1 MIKRLGKENLEKTI
15 PEKNCKHKF
24 IKYPPRVGKLK
35 VCTKC
40 GFLWILGDVKF
51 GEHSI
56 KLSGSGNYIE
66 ASTTAAPASPVAG
79 KIRLYSTGDAN
90 LSMKDSAGNV
100 IVITAGAVD
109 PGHSVWFMG
118 TL

>member
-1 MIKRLGKENLEKTI
+1 MSDKKEKIT
-15 PEKNCKHKF
+15 PEENCKHEF
-24 IKYPPRVGKLK
+24 VKYPPKVGKLK

-66 ASTTAAPASPVAG
+66 ASTTTAPASPVSG
-79 KIRLYSTGDAN
+79 KIRLYSTGNTN
-90 LSMKDSAGNV
+90 LSMKDSTGTV
-100 IVITAGAVD
+100 TVITTGD
-109 PGHSVWFMG
+109 PFTDDEILMDF
-118 TL
+118 